1 MNEEQYA
8 SIRADLARNEQEHES
23 YNRRLHEHDESLK
36 ELQKTQIH
44 LERLTNSMDNLIAN
58 IKDMKSTIQSVDQ
71 RVADLEKKP
80 LEKWQKIG
88 FEILKWAVIGTLTFG
103 AGCIYMRLTGGVK

>member
-8 SIRADLARNEQEHES
+8 TIRADLARNEQEHES
-23 YNRRLHEHDESLK
+23 YNRRLHEHDEAIR
-36 ELQKTQIH
+36 ELQQTQIQI
-44 LERLTNSMDNLIAN
+44 ERLTNAVNNLSEGVR
-58 IKDMKSTIQSVDQ
+58 DMKTTVQRVDQ

-80 LEKWQKIG
+80 LERWQKIG

-103 AGCIYMRLTGGVK
+103 AGCIYMKLTGGA

>member
-8 SIRADLARNEQEHES
+8 TIRADLARNEQEHES
-23 YNRRLHEHDESLK
+23 YNRRLHEHDEAIR
-36 ELQKTQIH
+36 ELQTTQIQI
-44 LERLTNSMDNLIAN
+44 ERLTNAVNNLSEGVR
-58 IKDMKSTIQSVDQ
+58 DMKTTVQRVDQ

-80 LEKWQKIG
+80 LERWQKIG

-103 AGCIYMRLTGGVK
+103 AGCIYMKLTGGA